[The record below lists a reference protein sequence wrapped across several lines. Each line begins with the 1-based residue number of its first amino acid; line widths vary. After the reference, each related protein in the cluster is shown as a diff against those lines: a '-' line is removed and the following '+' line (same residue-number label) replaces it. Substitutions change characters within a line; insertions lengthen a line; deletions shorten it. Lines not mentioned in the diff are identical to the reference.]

1 MNADRK
7 TMETALKASCIPS
20 LRKLGF
26 KGSFPNLYRETD
38 GFVSLVNFQFY
49 SAGGSF
55 CVNLGYADPQR
66 KNVYF
71 HPETDADKLKVSQ
84 TKDRFRLGATQGG
97 DRWFSFGETSYQMF
111 RGQPG
116 SVEEIALTCSELL
129 ATEAEIWWLTKQ
141 TPKV

>member
-1 MNADRK
+1 
-7 TMETALKASCIPS
+7 METALKASCIPG

-66 KNVYF
+66 KNVYYL
-71 HPETDADKLKVSQ
+71 PDTDADKLTVSQ
-84 TKDRFRLGATQGG
+84 TTDSVRLGATIGG

-111 RGQPG
+111 RGQPK
-116 SVEEIALTCSELL
+116 SVEEITLTCSELL
-129 ATEAEIWWLTKQ
+129 ANEAEIWWRSKQ
-141 TPKV
+141 TFKVQEG